1 MDKINFINGET
12 PINDTNLNQMQ
23 DNVENA
29 INTIT
34 TEIEEKIPNVI
45 DNLESTSTTEALSAK
60 QGKILNEKIP
70 AKINELAVTGT
81 TIYKGSCNDITDTC
95 VVYVS
100 GGTDCPEELN
110 GVNYGYLFTKCCYD
124 TYMVQTF
131 EDVNSNRSWKRAKI
145 NGIWSSWERQGV
157 ISEPIWLDNPLTKT
171 NTELSNI
178 NISQAKLVI
187 IYCTLIS
194 ILYRQNVIIPV
205 GDTEWN
211 IIYASDG
218 SVGYVRL
225 GESSIV
231 VSPNSSDTF
240 KVLGYSLIK

>member
-1 MDKINFINGET
+1 MEKINFINGET

-23 DNVENA
+23 DNMENA

-34 TEIEEKIPNVI
+34 TE
-45 DNLESTSTTEALSAK
+45 
-60 QGKILNEKIP
+60 
-70 AKINELAVTGT
+70 AVTGT
-81 TIYKGSCNDITDTC
+81 TIYRGSCNDITDTC

-100 GGTDCPEELN
+100 NGTDCPEELN
-110 GVNYGYLFTKCCYD
+110 GVNYGFLFTKHITD
-124 TYMVQTF
+124 NYMVQTF
-131 EDVNSNRSWKRAKI
+131 EDVNSNRSWKRTKT

-157 ISEPIWLDNPLTKT
+157 ISDPIWLDDPGSKT
-171 NTELSNI
+171 NIELSNI

-187 IYCTLIS
+187 IYCTLS
-194 ILYRQNVIIPV
+194 SVLYRQNVIIPV

-225 GESSIV
+225 GTNAIV
-231 VSPNSSDTF
+231 VSPNSSDNF